1 MGDRRMLKKLSQA
14 LWNYHSLL
22 LIILT
27 PLLLLPLPL
36 VIGTKEAQCGFVLL
50 LMAIYWITE
59 VIPLSMTAMLPA
71 ILFPLCGIM
80 SSSSVAKEY
89 FNNFHFLLVGVVC
102 LATSIEKW
110 GLHRRVALRLVT
122 LVGVNPAW
130 LMLGFMSGCA
140 FLSMWVQNVSAVTMV
155 MPIVDAVLK
164 QILKAHEEGYSGE
177 DNPTLELDEIN
188 NCTAKNKETLSDS
201 TQPDVPRETFTSVQ
215 IPAESQPAAD
225 EAAENIP
232 TASHRDTGCR
242 QGRMLCKAMCIGIAY
257 SSNIGG
263 ITTLPGTS
271 PNLIFAE
278 HLNRVYPDCN
288 SINFANWLLLCLPI
302 SVIMLLLTWLWL
314 YWIFI
319 GSDFKFLWQCR
330 GQQSEREKVVKKVLE
345 DEYKK
350 LGAIS
355 SQEIFTGV
363 VFVVMVL
370 LWLTRSPGFIPGW
383 ASLFPHKSNYITDAT
398 VALVLGVLL
407 FIVPSHGPSR
417 KYESMISWKEFQASM
432 PWQVALMVSGGFA
445 LAKGAE
451 ESGLSLW
458 LARLMTPL
466 GDLPVLATVTVAC
479 LLTTTLT
486 EVASNAATIT
496 IFLPILSPLAEAI
509 HVNPLYIL
517 IPATLC
523 TSFSFLLPVS
533 NPPGAVV
540 YGYGHF
546 TTLDMVKAGLGV
558 NMIGVLAVLLAIA
571 TWGIPLFSLDTYP
584 DWAPTFNSTTP

>member
-1 MGDRRMLKKLSQA
+1 MLKKLSKA

-80 SSSSVAKEY
+80 SSSNVAKEY

-164 QILKAHEEGYSGE
+164 QIVKANEEGYSGE
-177 DNPTLELDEIN
+177 DNPTLELDEN
-188 NCTAKNKETLSDS
+188 VA
-201 TQPDVPRETFTSVQ
+201 
-215 IPAESQPAAD
+215 
-225 EAAENIP
+225 
-232 TASHRDTGCR
+232 TASDRDAGCR

-319 GSDFKFLWQCR
+319 GSD
-330 GQQSEREKVVKKVLE
+330 
-345 DEYKK
+345 
-350 LGAIS
+350 

-398 VALVLGVLL
+398 VALVLGILL

-417 KYESMISWKEFQASM
+417 KYEAMISWKEFQASM

-558 NMIGVLAVLLAIA
+558 NTIGVLAVLLAMA
-571 TWGIPLFSLDTYP
+571 TWGIPLFALDTYP

>member
-1 MGDRRMLKKLSQA
+1 CMRSMQ
-14 LWNYHSLL
+14 LW
-22 LIILT
+22 
-27 PLLLLPLPL
+27 
-36 VIGTKEAQCGFVLL
+36 EAECGFVLL

-80 SSSSVAKEY
+80 SSSNVAKEY

-130 LMLGFMSGCA
+130 LLLGFMSGCA
-140 FLSMWVQNVSAVTMV
+140 FLSMWVQNTSAVTMV

-164 QILKAHEEGYSGE
+164 QILKANEEGYSGE
-177 DNPTLELDEIN
+177 DNPTLELDGT
-188 NCTAKNKETLSDS
+188 CTDS
-201 TQPDVPRETFTSVQ
+201 ILYF
-215 IPAESQPAAD
+215 IK
-225 EAAENIP
+225 AAENVP
-232 TASHRDTGCR
+232 TASHRDTGCQR
-242 QGRMLCKAMCIGIAY
+242 GRMLCKAMCIGIAY

-302 SVIMLLLTWLWL
+302 SVIMLLMTWLWL

-330 GQQSEREKVVKKVLE
+330 GEQSERERAVKKVLE

-350 LGAIS
+350 LGAIR

-407 FIVPSHGPSR
+407 FIVPAHGPSR
-417 KYESMISWKEFQASM
+417 KYGKCMERESMISWKEFQASM

-558 NMIGVLAVLLAIA
+558 NTIGVLAVLLAMA

>member
-1 MGDRRMLKKLSQA
+1 MGDRRMLTKLSEA

-36 VIGTKEAQCGFVLL
+36 VIGTKEAECGFVMM
-50 LMAIYWITE
+50 LMAIYWVTE

-71 ILFPLCGIM
+71 ILFPLFGIM
-80 SSSSVAKEY
+80 SSSNVAKEY

-130 LMLGFMSGCA
+130 LLLGFMSGCA
-140 FLSMWVQNVSAVTMV
+140 FLSMWVQNTSAVTMV
-155 MPIVDAVLK
+155 MPIVDAVLQ
-164 QILKAHEEGYSGE
+164 QILKANEEGHSGE

-188 NCTAKNKETLSDS
+188 NCTAKNKEALSDS
-201 TQPDVPRETFTSVQ
+201 TEPDVPTETFTSVQ

-225 EAAENIP
+225 EAAENVP
-232 TASHRDTGCR
+232 TASCRRR

-257 SSNIGG
+257 SSSIGG

-271 PNLIFAE
+271 ANLIFSE
-278 HLNRVYPDCN
+278 YLNHVYPDCN

-302 SVIMLLLTWLWL
+302 SVIMLLLTWFWL
-314 YWIFI
+314 YWLFI

-330 GQQSEREKVVKKVLE
+330 GEQSDRERAVKKVLE

-370 LWLTRSPGFIPGW
+370 LWLTRSPGFVPGW
-383 ASLFPHKSNYITDAT
+383 GSLFPHKSNYITDAT

-407 FIVPSHGPSR
+407 FFVPAHGPSR
-417 KYESMISWKEFQASM
+417 KYEAMISWKEFQASM
-432 PWQVALMVSGGFA
+432 PWQVALLVGGGFA

-458 LARLMTPL
+458 VARLMTPL
-466 GDLPVLATVTVAC
+466 GDLPVLATVTIAC
-479 LLTTTLT
+479 LIVTTLT
-486 EVASNAATIT
+486 EVTSNAATIT

-533 NPPGAVV
+533 NPPNAVV
-540 YGYGHF
+540 YAYGHI
-546 TTLDMVKAGLGV
+546 TIMDMVKAGLGV
-558 NMIGVLAVLLAIA
+558 NTIGVLSLLLAMA

-584 DWAPTFNSTTP
+584 EWAPTFNSTTP

>member
-1 MGDRRMLKKLSQA
+1 MLTKLSEA

-36 VIGTKEAQCGFVLL
+36 VIGTKEAECGFVLL

-80 SSSSVAKEY
+80 SSSNVAKEY
-89 FNNFHFLLVGVVC
+89 FNNFHFLLVGVIC

-130 LMLGFMSGCA
+130 LLLGFMSGCA
-140 FLSMWVQNVSAVTMV
+140 FLSMWVQNTSAVTMV

-164 QILKAHEEGYSGE
+164 QILKANEEGYSGE
-177 DNPTLELDEIN
+177 DNPNLELDGT
-188 NCTAKNKETLSDS
+188 CTNSILYFIKKS
-201 TQPDVPRETFTSVQ
+201 TT
-215 IPAESQPAAD
+215 
-225 EAAENIP
+225 AAENVP

-330 GQQSEREKVVKKVLE
+330 GEQSDRERAVKKVLE

-350 LGAIS
+350 LGAIR

-407 FIVPSHGPSR
+407 FIVPAHGPSR

-558 NMIGVLAVLLAIA
+558 NTIGVLAVLLAMA